1 MSPPRIAFGLLLVL
15 LAAFWS
21 GAGRPCQAFVL
32 AGPGPG
38 FMKPG
43 SATTGTGENDDAETM
58 ERMMVRAFAAGRYE
72 RGLEIIEA
80 YLGRWPEATHMH
92 YNRACAFARLGR
104 REAAAS
110 ALLEAVEL
118 GFRDFETM
126 RRDPDLET
134 MRDHEVFSAILEAR
148 ERVDRTG
155 MDERLESWKRR
166 LGDDY
171 VYEVDSERR
180 LQLATGLGRRAHA
193 EMMEMIARQSDEQI
207 GTLFPDVPL
216 DWCLVLVPDEEDTA
230 EVFKEQLGVDDPNR
244 TPGVYMHGKRMLVSR
259 DIGSSMRHEFTHR
272 LHWADMD
279 RRGQRHAMWVQEGLA
294 GLYEDY
300 RWREDGSIQFIPNI
314 RHNIARRQVSANM
327 DLSFDRLFRLDAES
341 FLAGNA
347 RYYPQVRSLFEFL
360 AALDL
365 LQSWYRTY
373 CDTWDLDP
381 TGGKAWERTFGLPL
395 DDVNERWR
403 RWVLGR
409 GAIDDRVDHGD
420 ASIGITGVEAGDGV
434 QVESVTG
441 SQARRG
447 GLRIGDVILKVDGE
461 PVRSR
466 AELMMQIASRE
477 VGDVVRLEIR
487 RGERVRVAVVRLA
500 PLKAPIQ
507 RP

>member
-1 MSPPRIAFGLLLVL
+1 
-15 LAAFWS
+15 
-21 GAGRPCQAFVL
+21 
-32 AGPGPG
+32 
-38 FMKPG
+38 
-43 SATTGTGENDDAETM
+43 
-58 ERMMVRAFAAGRYE
+58 MVRAFAAGRYD
-72 RGLEIIEA
+72 RALEIIDA
-80 YLGRWPEATHMH
+80 YLGRWPDTPHMH
-92 YNRACAFARLGR
+92 YNRACAFAKLDRK
-104 REAAAS
+104 EAAAE
-110 ALLEAVEL
+110 ALLAAVER

-126 RRDPDLET
+126 KHDPDLAS
-134 MRDHEVFSAILEAR
+134 MRDHEVFTAILEAR

-155 MDERLESWKRR
+155 MDKRLESWKRR

-171 VYEVDSERR
+171 VYETDQGRK
-180 LQLATGLGRRAHA
+180 LQIATGLGRRAHT
-193 EMMEMIARQSDEQI
+193 EMMAMIARQADEQTR
-207 GTLFPDVPL
+207 TLFPDVPL
-216 DWCLVLVPDEEDTA
+216 DWCLVLVPSAEDTPS
-230 EVFKEQLGVDDPNR
+230 VFKEQLGVDDPNR

-279 RRGQRHAMWVQEGLA
+279 RRSQRHAMWVQEGLA

-300 RWREDGSIQFIPNI
+300 RWGVGGDIVFVPNI

-327 DLSFDRLFRLDAES
+327 DLPFERLFRLDPDD

-360 AALDL
+360 ADVGL
-365 LQSWYRTY
+365 LQRWYRTY
-373 CDTWDLDP
+373 CDTWSLDP
-381 TGGKAWERTFGLPL
+381 TGGKAWEKVFGLPL

-420 ASIGITGVEAGDGV
+420 ASIGVTGVEGGDGV
-434 QVESVTG
+434 KVESITG
-441 SQARRG
+441 TQARRG

-466 AELMMQIASRE
+466 AELMMEIASRE

-487 RGERVRVAVVRLA
+487 RGRTIRVAVVRLE
-500 PLKAPIQ
+500 PLKAPI
-507 RP
+507 RTR